1 MGAEYTTPAGEKTP
15 DVLQKILTP
24 EEIAAEEAAK
34 KAQQEKIKAA
44 MEAKA
49 KAEAEAKAKA
59 EAEAAGEAPKAEA

>member
-1 MGAEYTTPAGEKTP
+1 MGKEYTTPNTEKTI

-44 MEAKA
+44 MEAKKAAEAAKTEEPA
-49 KAEAEAKAKA
+49 KAE
-59 EAEAAGEAPKAEA
+59 